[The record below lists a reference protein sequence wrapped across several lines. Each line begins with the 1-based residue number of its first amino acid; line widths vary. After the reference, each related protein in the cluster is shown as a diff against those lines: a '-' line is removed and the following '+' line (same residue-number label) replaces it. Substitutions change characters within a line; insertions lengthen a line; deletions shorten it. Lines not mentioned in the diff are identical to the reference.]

1 MLTPEH
7 LNERYAGDAW
17 GRGLGASV
25 TDTTNGDTPAL
36 EMALPFR
43 AENMNPGGRTHGGKI
58 ATYLVDAGRLLAHG
72 LLAPMERQ
80 ARLLDFQV
88 SYLKGGGRETL
99 IAHARV
105 VRQTREFLFVHS
117 HVDNAEGEQIARSA
131 LLFRCLPLG
140 EDAPVTHHNEQAE
153 PPLLRTLDEMRE
165 PRMKMMVDMF
175 NRAMSRLHPGAEV
188 TFMGAGQAQMV
199 QQDIPEHYDSDG
211 NIAAGQMLMLLDNT
225 GGSSGASLAQEFG
238 MAVTLT
244 IQAAFV
250 EPARGEALVANSHT
264 CRREQGLTH
273 NEVHIYGVQSRRL
286 KVFGTM
292 THLVRGMRSR

>member
-1 MLTPEH
+1 MLTPED

-17 GRGLGASV
+17 GRALGASV
-25 TDTTNGDTPAL
+25 TATSEAQTPAL
-36 EMALPFR
+36 EMTLPFR
-43 AENMNPGGRTHGGKI
+43 AQNMNPGGRTHGGKI

-72 LLAPMERQ
+72 LLAPAGRE

-105 VRQTREFLFVHS
+105 VRQTREFLFVHC

-131 LLFRCLPLG
+131 LLFRCLPLDG
-140 EDAPVTHHNEQAE
+140 DAPITHHNEPAE
-153 PPLLRTLDEMRE
+153 ALPLRTLDEMRE

-188 TFMGAGQAQMV
+188 TFMGDGQAQMV
-199 QQDIPEHYDSDG
+199 QQDVADHYDSDG

-244 IQAAFV
+244 IQAAFI
-250 EPARGEALVANSHT
+250 EPARGEALVANSRT
-264 CRREQGLTH
+264 CRREGGLTH
-273 NEVHIYGVQSRRL
+273 NEVHIYGAQSRRL
-286 KVFGTM
+286 KVFGSM
-292 THLVRGMRSR
+292 THLVRGMRGR

>member
-1 MLTPEH
+1 MLTPED

-17 GRGLGASV
+17 GRALGASV
-25 TDTTNGDTPAL
+25 TATSEAQTPAL
-36 EMALPFR
+36 EMTLPFR
-43 AENMNPGGRTHGGKI
+43 AQNMNPGGRTHGGKI

-72 LLAPMERQ
+72 LLAPAGRE

-105 VRQTREFLFVHS
+105 VRQTREFLFVHC

-131 LLFRCLPLG
+131 LLFRCLPLDG
-140 EDAPVTHHNEQAE
+140 DAPITHHNEPAE
-153 PPLLRTLDEMRE
+153 APPLRTLDEMRE

-188 TFMGAGQAQMV
+188 TFMGDGQAQMV
-199 QQDIPEHYDSDG
+199 QQDVADHYDSDG

-244 IQAAFV
+244 IQAAFI
-250 EPARGEALVANSHT
+250 EPARGEALVANSRT
-264 CRREQGLTH
+264 CRREGGLTH
-273 NEVHIYGVQSRRL
+273 NEVHIYGAQSRRL
-286 KVFGTM
+286 KVFGSM
-292 THLVRGMRSR
+292 THLVRGMRGR